1 LDNNRPSINHL
12 LFFLSAIVLVLGIYS
27 YPALRTTRATSS
39 RALPP
44 ISAPDLSLYLNISEI
59 KTTSDGQVIDPYYGV
74 PVPSA
79 RMGYLKFRLAFILFE
94 RLHRLLHANLWWT
107 LFLWNLF
114 WWGFLCALA
123 VWFFQQFLPDPSP
136 VVVLA
141 GIAFLMFFNFGILQS
156 EFAAWAHLFSW
167 RGFQSVE
174 LAYIRPFFPQIPIP
188 LLVLYLGLQI
198 KALEKRSGWLWA
210 AMAATQFVAFVIFPY
225 AMLMMAGITAVA
237 VFGQLI
243 SKREQ
248 TAWLTV
254 AGYALVCGVADMLFF
269 FHGSQI
275 ARTGAPGQYALV
287 HLDLSMLPHRIGGM
301 WLVLAALT
309 ALMFV
314 IRDLAPEIKWTLVG
328 LGLTNLFLLVGDAFF
343 SETALQMSHHGGYF
357 VHLTAAILFVFLLSA
372 GFRYWTNWKPALRI
386 VMGAITALLVV
397 NGFLIA
403 HATYQVTLSTYE
415 VQAELAQSLKADP
428 PLATDLVIARSL
440 FVDDDCALV
449 PLLSNSHSLFCR
461 NAQVLLSPEQN
472 QQIQR
477 FRQALY
483 LYFTNRDD
491 RWVEHIL
498 DDPNAMSELTRLMFL
513 GQVEA
518 NAEDRQRGVES
529 VRQELI
535 PLLIKVQNH
544 DPVVRSFFAQYRRVM
559 VIDHVADPYFSTQRL
574 SAYLKIE
581 RQQTVGK
588 LLILDCAPLDH

>member
-1 LDNNRPSINHL
+1 
-12 LFFLSAIVLVLGIYS
+12 
-27 YPALRTTRATSS
+27 
-39 RALPP
+39 
-44 ISAPDLSLYLNISEI
+44 
-59 KTTSDGQVIDPYYGV
+59 
-74 PVPSA
+74 
-79 RMGYLKFRLAFILFE
+79 
-94 RLHRLLHANLWWT
+94 
-107 LFLWNLF
+107 
-114 WWGFLCALA
+114 
-123 VWFFQQFLPDPSP
+123 
-136 VVVLA
+136 
-141 GIAFLMFFNFGILQS
+141 
-156 EFAAWAHLFSW
+156 
-167 RGFQSVE
+167 
-174 LAYIRPFFPQIPIP
+174 
-188 LLVLYLGLQI
+188 
-198 KALEKRSGWLWA
+198 
-210 AMAATQFVAFVIFPY
+210 
-225 AMLMMAGITAVA
+225 
-237 VFGQLI
+237 
-243 SKREQ
+243 
-248 TAWLTV
+248 
-254 AGYALVCGVADMLFF
+254 
-269 FHGSQI
+269 
-275 ARTGAPGQYALV
+275 
-287 HLDLSMLPHRIGGM
+287 
-301 WLVLAALT
+301 
-309 ALMFV
+309 
-314 IRDLAPEIKWTLVG
+314 
-328 LGLTNLFLLVGDAFF
+328 
-343 SETALQMSHHGGYF
+343 
-357 VHLTAAILFVFLLSA
+357 
-372 GFRYWTNWKPALRI
+372 
-386 VMGAITALLVV
+386 
-397 NGFLIA
+397 
-403 HATYQVTLSTYE
+403 

-588 LLILDCAPLDH
+588 LLILDCALLDH